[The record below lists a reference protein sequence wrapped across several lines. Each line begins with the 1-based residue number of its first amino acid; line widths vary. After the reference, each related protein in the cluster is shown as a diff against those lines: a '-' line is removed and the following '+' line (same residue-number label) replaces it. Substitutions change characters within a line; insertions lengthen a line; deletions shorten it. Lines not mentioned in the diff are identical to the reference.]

1 MAEITFGSKFG
12 RDLFLTVRLLRLQ
25 SVLEIGSF
33 DGDGSTQVFIRALQ
47 PFARKKLVCL
57 ELRDDRFGNLQHNT
71 ASHDW
76 VEPMHAST
84 VSWEAFTNR
93 DFDRDVWPHYQSGDL
108 ELHDRVKG
116 WWEDDVRIIR
126 QSTQPGY
133 LESNTDYFD
142 GVFIDGGEFS
152 GYDEFRLLRGRT
164 HCFML
169 DDAFKVFKTRKVYQE
184 LAADPA
190 WRLIRQNK
198 NDRNGTAIFC
208 RADKLPAALSRL
220 SRSLSGYLSFQ
231 VALWRDA
238 LVSRMARHR
247 LSRQ

>member
-1 MAEITFGSKFG
+1 MAEITLGSKFG

-33 DGDGSTQVFIRALQ
+33 DGDGSTQVFIRAMQ
-47 PFARKKLVCL
+47 PLARKRLVCL
-57 ELRDDRFGNLQHNT
+57 ELRDDRFGNLRRNTVSHN
-71 ASHDW
+71 W
-76 VEPMHAST
+76 VEPVHAST
-84 VSWEAFTNR
+84 VSWDAFTNR

-108 ELHDRVKG
+108 ALHDRVKG
-116 WWEDDVRIIR
+116 WWEDDVSIIQ
-126 QSTQPGY
+126 QSKKPGY
-133 LESNTDYFD
+133 LESNSDYFD

-164 HCFML
+164 HCFLL

-190 WRLIRQNK
+190 WQLIRQNK

-208 RADKLPAALSRL
+208 RCDKMPSAARRL
-220 SRSLSGYLSFQ
+220 ARSP
-231 VALWRDA
+231 VARWAYQTMRWQDA
-238 LVSRMARHR
+238 LHSRMAR
-247 LSRQ
+247 